1 MRISVYIIFLLS
13 VILWGLTSGIHW
25 GSSFILT
32 TMLVA
37 SFCGVIWCDF
47 RRDRL
52 LFGRDMSWLAP
63 YRGIGLIGVGLTLS
77 IGLTI
82 LSLVPL
88 PDGILEV
95 ISPEHAKIYSE
106 AARLLGEEAEWGY
119 LTASLGR
126 THYALWHLCGFL
138 AIYFIGLRLGE
149 SHRFVRW
156 FTRTVVTVGVIWGI
170 WIVVGRIGIDISL
183 GGGGTDAFMRFGLGI
198 NENHVSSVFV
208 LLSLCSLGGILTFR
222 HKDVWTRRGIWMSFY
237 ALFGICLILL
247 QSRGA
252 LFSWLCAHVVMAA
265 LLWRRSRGGQKL
277 ATAAVL
283 ISICFII
290 GFATVALAPTMGAI
304 KSEIE
309 ETSLSFDTPE
319 AYHVGLQSKT
329 QIYGDVAR
337 MASDWPMGIGRS
349 AFGDVY
355 PAYQSFGFTK
365 RLRHVENEYFE
376 WVVEYGVFFGILLI
390 VLWAGAFVRWVMA
403 YLRAPKEQ
411 ELVVGLL
418 CGLFGVALHNAF
430 DFGMRYWTVGFIFFA
445 SAGVV
450 EGRMN
455 RWRCGKLSRLGEE
468 TSLSQSSQT
477 LEQIPRELE
486 LINSRK
492 KNSSSKV
499 LSWLTLHRE
508 VVILTGI
515 CVVMGGGMI
524 VCLSRIP
531 EAVEGQSGLY
541 LTRTAEA
548 LSGVRGRSSNRD
560 LRGVESEQG
569 MEFAQ
574 AAVDGMW
581 PFSEE
586 ESLRIDRSL
595 RIAVCSDG
603 VRTLVGRAIVRRSAY
618 VDESFRALQWG
629 LARRWFESAI
639 ERAPREHI
647 PRLALGKVC
656 EGLGDDACAARQ
668 YLTAAQENPK
678 VASVAMGEYV
688 HLPESVQI
696 MPDTWPAQKAFI
708 SALLTVGKYD
718 CAESHIERVS
728 DKAKRMQLAFDL
740 YMRLGQSDIV
750 EGMLSQLPES
760 CFDEFDVYRLR
771 ADLYIRRKQYLE
783 MIGYLE
789 RGRERFDDNPTYWR
803 YYLHC
808 VVWYGMILGQD
819 AYREKV
825 DALLLRVYRYRK
837 SSSAWEMAYD
847 LSQAKYALELG
858 NGAQARRWARKALEK
873 NPRHREAKR
882 ILDKAESKQE

>member
-1 MRISVYIIFLLS
+1 MAALS
-13 VILWGLTSGIHW
+13 GAI
-25 GSSFILT
+25 
-32 TMLVA
+32 
-37 SFCGVIWCDF
+37 
-47 RRDRL
+47 
-52 LFGRDMSWLAP
+52 
-63 YRGIGLIGVGLTLS
+63 VGLTLS

-88 PDGILEV
+88 PAGILEV

-106 AARLLGEEAEWGY
+106 AAQLLGEEGQVGY
-119 LTASLGR
+119 LTASYGR
-126 THYALWHLCGFL
+126 TYYALWHLCGFL

-156 FTRTVVTVGVIWGI
+156 FTRTIVIVGVIWGI
-170 WIVVGRIGIDISL
+170 WIVVGRIGLDISL
-183 GGGGTDAFMRFGLGI
+183 GAGGADAFMRLGLGI

-222 HKDVWTRRGIWMSFY
+222 HKDVWIRRGIWMSFY
-237 ALFGICLILL
+237 VLFGVCLILL

-265 LLWRRSRGGQKL
+265 LLWRRSRGAQKL

-283 ISICFII
+283 ISVCFVI
-290 GFATVALAPTMGAI
+290 GIATVALAPTMGAI
-304 KSEIE
+304 KSEIA
-309 ETSLSFDTPE
+309 ETSLLFDTSE
-319 AYHVGLQSKT
+319 AYQVGLQSKT
-329 QIYGDVAR
+329 QIYGDVVR
-337 MASDWPMGIGRS
+337 MVRDWPMGIGRS

-376 WVVEYGVFFGILLI
+376 WIVEYGVFFGILLI
-390 VLWAGAFVRWVMA
+390 ALLAASFVRWAMA
-403 YLRAPKEQ
+403 YLRTPKEQ
-411 ELVVGLL
+411 VLVVGLL

-455 RWRCGKLSRLGEE
+455 RWRCGKLSRSGDE

-477 LEQIPRELE
+477 LERISRELE
-486 LINSRK
+486 SINSRK
-492 KNSSSKV
+492 KNSSRKA
-499 LSWLTLHRE
+499 LSWLASHRE
-508 VVILTGI
+508 GAILTGI
-515 CVVMGGGMI
+515 CVAMGVGLLS
-524 VCLSRIP
+524 CLRHIS

-541 LTRTAEA
+541 LTRTSEA
-548 LSGVRGRSSNRD
+548 LSGVKGKSSHRD
-560 LRGVESEQG
+560 LQSGKSEG
-569 MEFAQ
+569 GAEFAQ
-574 AAVDGMW
+574 TAGDGMW

-586 ESLRIDRSL
+586 ESLRIARSL
-595 RIAVCSDG
+595 RVAVCSDG

-618 VDESFRALQWG
+618 VDESFRASQWG

-668 YLTAAQENPK
+668 YLTAAQENPNA
-678 VASVAMGEYV
+678 ASVAMGEYV
-688 HLPESVQI
+688 HLPESVQT
-696 MPDTWPAQKAFI
+696 MPETWSAQKAFI
-708 SALLTVGKYD
+708 SALLKVGKYD
-718 CAESHIERVS
+718 CAESHIEQVS

-740 YMRLGQSDIV
+740 YMRLGQADIV
-750 EGMLSQLPES
+750 EGMLNQLPES
-760 CFDEFDVYRLR
+760 YFDEFDVYRLR
-771 ADLYIRRKQYLE
+771 ADLYIHRKQYLE
-783 MIGYLE
+783 MIDYLE
-789 RGRERFDDNPTYWR
+789 RGRERFEDNPTYWR

-808 VVWYGMILGQD
+808 VVWYGMILGKD

-837 SSSAWEMAYD
+837 SSKAWEMAYD

-858 NGAQARRWARKALEK
+858 NDAQARRWAKKALEK

-882 ILDKAESKQE
+882 ILDKAESKQK